1 MQLSYRGILT
11 GTLLF
16 FLFTTLS
23 SVAQTSQDQFGK
35 NRIQYKKF
43 TWKLISTENFDVY
56 YYLEGESFAG
66 IAATHAE
73 SVFKKLENSL
83 GYSNYNKTKILLY
96 NSIADMQQSN
106 IGLQQGT
113 RVGGSTNLVKA
124 TVEVAFQGDLM
135 TFREDITQGIA
146 QSWIDILLYG
156 GSFKEV
162 LQSSY
167 FLSLPDWYVKG
178 ASAYMARGWDR
189 EMDNYIRDLVLS
201 NKLRNPSSYS
211 GQEAEWIGQSIW
223 HFISDRYGPDMFANI
238 LQITRIYRSDKA
250 SIEAATGSYFQTFID
265 NWKAYYK
272 ENAVAL
278 DGAILFD
285 TTYKSLNRGNFKSR
299 DVTTPMLSTDGKYV
313 AYSVNNKGRYSVFLR
328 NIEKRKKKKI
338 AGGGF
343 KLNDQLPITRNP
355 LLAWQTE
362 TILASVT
369 YKKGKIIYETIDVTK
384 HKRIEKREIE
394 LFNQINSYSF
404 SADGKYVVYSADEKG
419 QSDIWLYDLERSKY
433 LKITNDEYDDH
444 SPRFG
449 QGNTVIFSSNRNDDT
464 LFTLTRYQ
472 SAPNYSL
479 YIYKPGDKVLKRIPA
494 QVSNFTQ
501 PAFINATTI
510 IYLNDENGV
519 QNLYTQDL
527 TTGKSKAL
535 TNNATDILEYDFNA
549 SKRQLSFVARS
560 KGKEKLFIDTTFS
573 FTNEV
578 AITGKTEQSLVMR
591 KRILPPEKPKQSNN
605 LIIVSPKKT
614 NEDDIDL
621 DKVYFESDT
630 TLKLPKKA
638 VAVAAGNTPPKR
650 TLVPFY
656 GPYDYKNLFGTDMVS
671 TTLQIDP
678 LRGFGL
684 LLESQMSDLM
694 SNHRVNM
701 GFFGVSDFKSSSL
714 YGEYAYLKN
723 RIDLSVRFD
732 RVTYFPSAG
741 NISHRY
747 VVNKLEVKAS
757 YPLSVY
763 SRISVSP
770 FVQQVRFSDVSDF
783 NTVINYQDQ
792 KRAYVGTRFE
802 FVYDNTTSSGMNMIE
817 GTRAKILFEGNK
829 STTSNQN
836 NFNRFNIDIRH
847 YQKIHRSSVLALRA
861 SYGRFFGPSP
871 KTFIF
876 GGMDNWFFN
885 SSGTGG
891 VTNPLTYQTGVNNS
905 DIMFDKYVTNVR
917 GFKYNEQSGQSYF
930 LVNAEFRLPIIKY
943 LYNGS
948 VSSAF
953 LRNFQLVTF
962 VDIGTAWDGANP
974 FSTNNSLNKKII
986 AAAQNNASAFD
997 IEVNNYRNP
1006 FLYGY
1011 GVGARTFLFGYYMKG
1026 DLAWGIKDGEQLAPR
1041 FYFTFGY
1048 DF

>member
-1 MQLSYRGILT
+1 MQPGYRGIQIV
-11 GTLLF
+11 TLLF
-16 FLFTTLS
+16 FLLSTFT

-43 TWKLISTENFDVY
+43 DWKLISTENFDIY
-56 YYLEGESFAG
+56 YYYEGESFAG

-96 NSIADMQQSN
+96 NSVADLQQSN

-113 RVGGSTNLVKA
+113 QVGGSTNLVKA
-124 TVEVAFQGDLM
+124 TVEVAFEGDLM
-135 TFREDITQGIA
+135 TFRNDITQGIA
-146 QSWIDILLYG
+146 RTWINILLYG

-162 LQSSY
+162 VQSSY

-178 ASAYMARGWDR
+178 ASAYIARGWDR
-189 EMDNYIRDLVLS
+189 EMDNYIRDLVIN

-211 GQEAEWIGQSIW
+211 GEEAEWIGQSIW

-285 TTYKSLNRGNFKSR
+285 TTYKSLNGKNFKGR
-299 DVTTPMLSTDGKYV
+299 DITTPVLSTDGKYL
-313 AYSVNNKGRYSVFLR
+313 AYSVNNKGRYSVLLR
-328 NIEKRKKKKI
+328 EVEKRKKKKI

-343 KLNDQLPITRNP
+343 KLNDQQPITRNP

-362 TILASVT
+362 TILASIT
-369 YKKGKIIYETIDVTK
+369 YKKGKMIYEVVDVTK
-384 HKRIEKREIE
+384 KKRIEKREIE
-394 LFNQINSYSF
+394 VFHQINSYAF
-404 SADGKYVVYSADEKG
+404 SIDGKYVVYSADEKG
-419 QSDIWLYDLERSKY
+419 QSDIWLYDLDRSKY
-433 LKITNDEYDDH
+433 LKVTNDEYDDH

-449 QGNTVIFSSNRNDDT
+449 PGNAVIFSSNRNDDT

-494 QVSNFTQ
+494 QASNFTK

-510 IYLNDENGV
+510 LYLNDENGV

-527 TTGKSKAL
+527 KTGVSKPL
-535 TNNATDILEYDFNA
+535 TNNTTDILEYDFNA
-549 SKRQLSFVARS
+549 ANNYLAFIARS
-560 KGKEKLFIDTTFS
+560 RGKEKIFIDTAFS
-573 FTNEV
+573 FTNAV
-578 AITGKTEQSLVMR
+578 TITGKTDQSAVMR
-591 KRILPPEKPKQSNN
+591 KKILPPEKPKQTNN
-605 LIIVSPKKT
+605 LIVVSPKK
-614 NEDDIDL
+614 NDDDIDL

-630 TLKLPKKA
+630 TLKLPKKVTPA
-638 VAVAAGNTPPKR
+638 EASNTPPKR
-650 TLVPFY
+650 TIIPFY
-656 GPYDYKNLFGTDMVS
+656 GPYPYKNLFGTDMVA
-671 TTLQIDP
+671 TTLQVDP

-701 GFFGVSDFKSSSL
+701 GFFGVADFKSSSL

-723 RIDLSVRFD
+723 RVDLSTRFD
-732 RVTYFPSAG
+732 RITYFPSNG
-741 NISHRY
+741 SVSHRY
-747 VVNKLEVKAS
+747 VVNKVEIKAS

-763 SRISVSP
+763 SRVSVSP
-770 FVQQVRFSDVSDF
+770 FAQQVRFSDVTDF
-783 NTVINYQDQ
+783 NTAVTYQDE
-792 KRAYVGTRFE
+792 KKAYVGAKFE
-802 FVYDNTTSSGMNMIE
+802 FVYDNTISSGMNMIE
-817 GTRAKILFEGNK
+817 GTRAKILFETNK
-829 STTSNQN
+829 NTVSKAE
-836 NFNRFNIDIRH
+836 NFNRFNIDLRH

-861 SYGRFFGPSP
+861 SYGRFFGAAP

-885 SSGTGG
+885 SVGTGG
-891 VTNPLTYQTGVNNS
+891 VTNPLSYETGVNNS

-917 GFKYNEQSGQSYF
+917 GFKYNDQSGQSYF
-930 LVNAEFRLPIIKY
+930 LLNAEFRLPIIKY
-943 LYNGS
+943 LYSGS

-953 LRNFQLVTF
+953 LRNFQLVAFTD
-962 VDIGTAWDGANP
+962 VGAAWDGANP
-974 FSTNNSLNKKII
+974 FSTNNSLNRKII
-986 AAAQNNASAFD
+986 AAGANNSSPFE

-1011 GVGARTFLFGYYMKG
+1011 GLGARTFLFGYYMKG